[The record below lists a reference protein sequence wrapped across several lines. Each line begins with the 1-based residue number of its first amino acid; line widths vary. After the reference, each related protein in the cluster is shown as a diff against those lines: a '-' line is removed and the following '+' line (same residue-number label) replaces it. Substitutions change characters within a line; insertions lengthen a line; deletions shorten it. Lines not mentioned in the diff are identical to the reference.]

1 MNRPAVGHT
10 CIVSSAFATLAAE
23 PAAPVEELALA
34 IAGEFRLVDEAA
46 VRDGLDELGAEVAEE
61 RRPTPE
67 GDARA
72 LQLVLGERHGFHGEE
87 FGYDHPDNS
96 MIDLVLERRRGLPI
110 LLSVVYIAVAARA
123 GVPLAGIGLPGHF
136 VVGHLGD
143 DPPIVLDPY
152 YGGRRIDVLRPPP
165 AWSAHEIAL
174 RILNNL
180 VGSFGRRGDLAGGIR
195 ASQLR
200 LDLPTD
206 GDERER
212 LADEALA
219 LRARLN

>member
-1 MNRPAVGHT
+1 
-10 CIVSSAFATLAAE
+10 VSSTFAALAAE
-23 PAAPVEELALA
+23 PAAPVDELALA

-46 VRDGLDELGAEVAEE
+46 VRDELDELGAEVAEE
-61 RRPTPE
+61 RRLGPD
-67 GDARA
+67 GDVRA

-96 MIDLVLERRRGLPI
+96 MIDLVLERRLGLPI
-110 LLSVVYIAVAARA
+110 LLSVVYIAVAGRA

-136 VVGHLGD
+136 VVGHLGA
-143 DPPIVLDPY
+143 DPPAVLDPY
-152 YGGRRIDVLRPPP
+152 HGGRRIDVLQPPP

-180 VGSFGRRGDLAGGIR
+180 VGAFGRRGDLAGGIR
-195 ASQLR
+195 ASRLR

-206 GDERER
+206 GEERER

>member
-1 MNRPAVGHT
+1 M
-10 CIVSSAFATLAAE
+10 SSIFASLAAE

-34 IAGEFRLVDEAA
+34 IAGEFRLVDESA
-46 VRDGLDELGAEVAEE
+46 VRDELDELGAEVAEE
-61 RRPTPE
+61 RQPGPD
-67 GDARA
+67 GDVRA

-96 MIDLVLERRRGLPI
+96 MIDLVLERRLGLPI
-110 LLSVVYIAVAARA
+110 LLSVVYIGVAARA

-136 VVGHLGD
+136 VVGHLGAE
-143 DPPIVLDPY
+143 PPAVLDPY
-152 YGGRRIDVLRPPP
+152 HGGRRIDVLQPPP
-165 AWSAHEIAL
+165 PWSAHEIAL

-200 LDLPTD
+200 LDLPTE